1 MPEANDQSH
10 DEALAQ
16 LLAVFD
22 TQYSESE
29 LLSALARRNGDVAS
43 AIDLLLLRK
52 EPPAKRKR
60 TAISDFFVP
69 THVEGPKRASASAPP
84 ETIVAEPS
92 AADTRQ
98 GLRNAFD
105 VLGKKDSEDDDDF
118 GASGGPP
125 IWLKPDNISSAV
137 PCELFTNILPPDLAD
152 ALLRVL
158 LVEAASWRRREF
170 VLFDREVQSPHS
182 TSFYADRT
190 PNGVPAADYWYGGKR
205 EREVRT
211 MPPEM
216 RAARDLIALRV
227 NERMRARD
235 AALPSGKRHFAEL
248 RGEWRPNICVANSY
262 RDHEEGVGPHIDKL
276 TYLGPRPT
284 IGSLTLGAARPFR
297 LRRIARPGGG
307 APGQTFNV
315 VLPHNSLL
323 IMFPPCQEEYRHS
336 VPKCQ
341 SSSLSPHPISHAT
354 RLNLTFRVSREEYQ
368 RSVPLCKCGNPAELR
383 PVVKQ
388 EKTFGRYFYMCGTGG
403 SEARGIPAGTNCGM
417 FEWLDIKA
425 KISSALAL
433 ADERAAVNATS
444 EQHRQA

>member
-1 MPEANDQSH
+1 MMADANDQTH
-10 DEALAQ
+10 DAALAQ
-16 LLAVFD
+16 LIAVFD
-22 TQYSESE
+22 SQFSESQ
-29 LLSALARRNGDVAS
+29 LLAALARRRGDVANT
-43 AIDLLLLRK
+43 IDLLLSQQD
-52 EPPAKRKR
+52 PPAKRRR
-60 TAISDFFVP
+60 TAIPDFFNP
-69 THVEGPKRASASAPP
+69 GPASTRKAAASPLT
-84 ETIVAEPS
+84 ESSVAQSS
-92 AADTRQ
+92 AAGL

-105 VLGKKDSEDDDDF
+105 LLGKKTSNDNDEDA
-118 GASGGPP
+118 GRSAGPP
-125 IWLKPDNISSAV
+125 IWLRADTISSAV

-152 ALLRVL
+152 TLLRVL
-158 LVEAASWRRREF
+158 LTEATTWRRREF
-170 VLFDREVQSPHS
+170 VLFDREVQSPHA

-190 PNGVPAADYWYGGKR
+190 PDGVPAADYWYGGKR
-205 EREVRT
+205 EKEVRT

-235 AALPSGKRHFAEL
+235 AASPSGKRHFAEL

-297 LRRIARPGGG
+297 LRRIARPSG

-323 IMFPPCQEEYRHS
+323 VMFPPTQEEYRHS

-341 SSSLSPHPISHAT
+341 SSSLSPHPVSHAT
-354 RLNLTFRVSREEYQ
+354 RINLTFRVSRQEYQ
-368 RSVPLCKCGNPAELR
+368 DSVPMCKCGNPAELR

-417 FEWLDIKA
+417 FEWLDVQA
-425 KISSALAL
+425 KVSDSLAR
-433 ADERAAVNATS
+433 ARAAAGDKDQR
-444 EQHRQA
+444 E